1 MHVDCVV
8 TNIAESK
15 DHDIPADTRNNGLK
29 LLLLAA
35 IVFSPMIACFLV
47 TQQHSRN
54 IYL

>member
-1 MHVDCVV
+1 MDCVV

-15 DHDIPADTRNNGLK
+15 DHDIPADTKNNGLK

-35 IVFSPMIACFLV
+35 IDFSPMIACFLV